1 MKIKNRGMK
10 LLLILCLIL
19 FFGMIGLLLI
29 INGIDKQNEENTI
42 ELTAVVESTQ
52 VTNPNNHVHA
62 EILLEGNK
70 KLLIQNSIGEKINVD
85 YIKNLQNGEIVF
97 FRIEKQME
105 EHYEAGMVNIVS
117 LRTERDEIFSL
128 NDYNTFI
135 HETAFQAR
143 IACIIAAIIFL
154 ILALLLIWRLRC
166 YKKKK

>member
-1 MKIKNRGMK
+1 MKAKNRGLK
-10 LLLILCLIL
+10 LLLILCLLL

-29 INGIDKQNEENTI
+29 INGIDKQNEENTM
-42 ELTAVVESTQ
+42 EFTAVVQSTQ
-52 VTNPNNHVHA
+52 VTNANDHVYI

-85 YIKNLQNGEIVF
+85 SIQNLQSGELVF

-105 EHYEAGMVNIVS
+105 EHYEAGLVNIVS
-117 LRTERDEIFSL
+117 LRTERDQIFSL
-128 NDYNTFI
+128 DDYNTLI

-143 IACIIAAIIFL
+143 IAGIIAAAIFL
-154 ILALLLIWRLRC
+154 ILAFLLIWRLRC